1 MRQRWLCWGL
11 ALAVV
16 AAIGVGCASRNGG
29 REAGSPAMR
38 READE
43 FKAQARQGLLD
54 FAREKPSPPPCEIGY
69 LTGRQLSVLATSEWI
84 ERAGLRRGDRITSVD
99 GVPVSQLG
107 NRPRP
112 PARVPP
118 GTPFSVGVSRGGRDL
133 TLTLICVPRPE
144 VWIAARRTQ
153 EAAAMGDWDACQAAA
168 LDYIFAVGYMESLAL
183 EFHGRCGFHKAM
195 MRGDRFNL
203 DLARDLYDWQSFRVR
218 EKSYEPGGLD
228 EIRESV
234 LGAVAV
240 LRREGF
246 REYADSL
253 EEQLRTAP
261 ARVAAETSS
270 AAAHATP
277 PSPPPA
283 AVNQAQRPSAATTPP
298 PTAPQPTPVA
308 PPAPTPPP
316 TPPPAPTQPPVAAS
330 PPPTPTPP
338 PTPAPIPPSP
348 QAQRPPATPQPPGP
362 PRMSE
367 GTAFFVRPDG
377 VLLTALHVVDG
388 ARSVSVACPGRE
400 PAPATLANGARASDL
415 AALKTSLTAPAYLT
429 LQGTRALLPG
439 DPVFT
444 VGFPTPTTAEAAP
457 RFFDGSLSAVTGPDT
472 ETAYLQMTMALQ
484 PGNAGGPVVAADG
497 SAVGVVSSGAAIILL
512 LREPG
517 IFPQGVSWA
526 IKADLAQPLFQA
538 PPALPA
544 ARTRG
549 EAVERATR
557 SACRVLVTR

>member
-1 MRQRWLCWGL
+1 MRHRGLCWGL

-16 AAIGVGCASRNGG
+16 ATIGVGCASRNGG
-29 REAGSPAMR
+29 QAAGGSAAMR

-43 FKAQARQGLLD
+43 FKAQAQQGLRD
-54 FAREKPSPPPCEIGY
+54 FAREKPAPPPCEVGY
-69 LTGRQLSVLATSEWI
+69 LTGRELTVLATSEWI

-99 GVPVSQLG
+99 GVPASQLH
-107 NRPRP
+107 NQPRP

-118 GTPFSVGVSRGGRDL
+118 GTPFSVGVSRAGREV
-133 TLTLICVPRPE
+133 TLTLICIPRPE

-153 EAAAMGDWDACQAAA
+153 EAAAQGDWAGCQAAA
-168 LDYIFAVGYMESLAL
+168 LDYILAVGYMESLAL

-195 MRGDRFNL
+195 MRGERFTL

-246 REYADSL
+246 RDYADRL

-261 ARVAAETSS
+261 ARVAAEI
-270 AAAHATP
+270 AAAPAPATP
-277 PSPPPA
+277 SPSSVA
-283 AVNQAQRPSAATTPP
+283 QARPSTSAVPP
-298 PTAPQPTPVA
+298 PTSPQITPIAPPVPTSPAVSA
-308 PPAPTPPP
+308 PSQATSPPAPTPPAP
-316 TPPPAPTQPPVAAS
+316 TPPLTSA
-330 PPPTPTPP
+330 PPPPQVQRGS
-338 PTPAPIPPSP
+338 AP
-348 QAQRPPATPQPPGP
+348 PQPSAP
-362 PRMSE
+362 PRVSQ

-400 PAPATLANGARASDL
+400 PVPAILASGTRNRDL
-415 AALKTSLTAPAYLT
+415 VAMKTSLSAPAYLT
-429 LQGTRALLPG
+429 LHGARALLPG

-444 VGFPTPTTAEAAP
+444 VGFPTGTTAEAAP
-457 RFFDGSLSAVTGPDT
+457 RFSNGSLNAVTGPDT
-472 ETAYLQMTMALQ
+472 ETAFLQMTMPLQ

-517 IFPQGVSWA
+517 IFPQGVSWG
-526 IKADLAQPLFQA
+526 IKADFAQPLFEA

-544 ARTRG
+544 ARTWG

>member
-1 MRQRWLCWGL
+1 MRHRGLCWGL

-16 AAIGVGCASRNGG
+16 ATIGVGCASRNGG
-29 REAGSPAMR
+29 QAAGGSAAMR

-43 FKAQARQGLLD
+43 FKAQAQQGLRD
-54 FAREKPSPPPCEIGY
+54 FAREKPAPPPCEVGY
-69 LTGRQLSVLATSEWI
+69 LTGRELTVLATSEWI

-99 GVPVSQLG
+99 GVPASQLH
-107 NRPRP
+107 NQPHP
-112 PARVPP
+112 SARVPP
-118 GTPFSVGVSRGGRDL
+118 GTPFSVGVSRAGREV
-133 TLTLICVPRPE
+133 TLTLICIPRPE

-153 EAAAMGDWDACQAAA
+153 EAAAQGDWAGCQAAA
-168 LDYIFAVGYMESLAL
+168 LDYILAVGYMESLAL

-195 MRGDRFNL
+195 MRGERFTL

-246 REYADSL
+246 RDYADRL

-261 ARVAAETSS
+261 ARVAAEI
-270 AAAHATP
+270 AAAPAPATP
-277 PSPPPA
+277 SPSSVA
-283 AVNQAQRPSAATTPP
+283 QARPSTSAVPPSTSPQITPIAPPVPTSPAVSAPSQATS
-298 PTAPQPTPVA
+298 
-308 PPAPTPPP
+308 PPAPTPPL
-316 TPPPAPTQPPVAAS
+316 TSAPPPPQVQRGSAP
-330 PPPTPTPP
+330 
-338 PTPAPIPPSP
+338 
-348 QAQRPPATPQPPGP
+348 PQPSAP
-362 PRMSE
+362 PRVSQ

-400 PAPATLANGARASDL
+400 PVPAILASGTRNRDL
-415 AALKTSLTAPAYLT
+415 VALKTSLSAPAYLT
-429 LQGTRALLPG
+429 LHGARALLPG

-444 VGFPTPTTAEAAP
+444 VGFPTGTTAEAAP
-457 RFFDGSLSAVTGPDT
+457 RFSDGSLNAVTGPDT
-472 ETAYLQMTMALQ
+472 ETAFLQMTMPLQ

-517 IFPQGVSWA
+517 IFPQGVSWG
-526 IKADLAQPLFQA
+526 IKADFAQPLFEA

-544 ARTRG
+544 ARTWG

>member
-1 MRQRWLCWGL
+1 MRHRGLCWGL

-16 AAIGVGCASRNGG
+16 ATIGVGCASRNGG
-29 REAGSPAMR
+29 QAAGGSAAMR

-43 FKAQARQGLLD
+43 FKAQAQQGLRD
-54 FAREKPSPPPCEIGY
+54 FAREKPAPPPCEVGY
-69 LTGRQLSVLATSEWI
+69 LTGRELTVLATSEWI

-99 GVPVSQLG
+99 GVPASQLH
-107 NRPRP
+107 NQPRP
-112 PARVPP
+112 SARVPP
-118 GTPFSVGVSRGGRDL
+118 GTPFSVGVSRAGREV
-133 TLTLICVPRPE
+133 TLTLICIPRPE

-153 EAAAMGDWDACQAAA
+153 EAAAQGDWAGCQAAA
-168 LDYIFAVGYMESLAL
+168 LDYILAVGYMESLAL

-195 MRGDRFNL
+195 MRGERFTL

-246 REYADSL
+246 RDYADRL

-261 ARVAAETSS
+261 ARVAAEI
-270 AAAHATP
+270 AAAPAPATP
-277 PSPPPA
+277 SPSSVA
-283 AVNQAQRPSAATTPP
+283 QARPSTSAVPP
-298 PTAPQPTPVA
+298 PTSPQITPIAPPVPTSPAVSA
-308 PPAPTPPP
+308 PSQATSPPAPTPPAP
-316 TPPPAPTQPPVAAS
+316 TPPLTSA
-330 PPPTPTPP
+330 PPPPQVQRGS
-338 PTPAPIPPSP
+338 AP
-348 QAQRPPATPQPPGP
+348 PQPSAP
-362 PRMSE
+362 PRVSQ

-400 PAPATLANGARASDL
+400 PVPAILASGTRNRDL
-415 AALKTSLTAPAYLT
+415 VALKTSLSAPAYLT
-429 LQGTRALLPG
+429 LHGARALLPG

-444 VGFPTPTTAEAAP
+444 VGFPTGTTAEAAP
-457 RFFDGSLSAVTGPDT
+457 RFSDGSLNAVTGPDT
-472 ETAYLQMTMALQ
+472 ETAFLQMTMPLQ

-517 IFPQGVSWA
+517 IFPQGVSWG
-526 IKADLAQPLFQA
+526 IKADFAQPLFEA

-544 ARTRG
+544 ARTWG

>member
-1 MRQRWLCWGL
+1 MRHRGLCWGL
-11 ALAVV
+11 ALSVV
-16 AAIGVGCASRNGG
+16 ATIGVGCASRNGG
-29 REAGSPAMR
+29 QAAGGSAAMR

-43 FKAQARQGLLD
+43 FKAQAQQGLRD
-54 FAREKPSPPPCEIGY
+54 FAREKPAPPPCEVGY
-69 LTGRQLSVLATSEWI
+69 LTGRELTVLATSEWI

-99 GVPVSQLG
+99 GVPASQLH
-107 NRPRP
+107 NQPRP
-112 PARVPP
+112 SARVPP
-118 GTPFSVGVSRGGRDL
+118 GTPFSVGVSRAGREV
-133 TLTLICVPRPE
+133 TLTLICIPRPE

-153 EAAAMGDWDACQAAA
+153 EAAAQGDWAGCQAAA
-168 LDYIFAVGYMESLAL
+168 LDYILAVGYMESLAL
-183 EFHGRCGFHKAM
+183 EFHGRCGFHRAM
-195 MRGDRFNL
+195 MRGERFTL

-246 REYADSL
+246 RDYADRL

-261 ARVAAETSS
+261 ARVAAEI
-270 AAAHATP
+270 AAAPAPATP
-277 PSPPPA
+277 SPSSVA
-283 AVNQAQRPSAATTPP
+283 QARPSTSAVPP
-298 PTAPQPTPVA
+298 PTSPQITPIAPPVPTSPAVSA
-308 PPAPTPPP
+308 PSQATSPPAPTPPAP
-316 TPPPAPTQPPVAAS
+316 TPPLTSA
-330 PPPTPTPP
+330 PPP
-338 PTPAPIPPSP
+338 P
-348 QAQRPPATPQPPGP
+348 QVQRGSGPPQPSAP
-362 PRMSE
+362 PRVSQ

-400 PAPATLANGARASDL
+400 PVPAILASGTRNRDL
-415 AALKTSLTAPAYLT
+415 VALKTSLSAPAYLT
-429 LQGTRALLPG
+429 LHGARALLPG

-444 VGFPTPTTAEAAP
+444 VGFPTGTTAEAAP
-457 RFFDGSLSAVTGPDT
+457 RFSDGSLNAVSGPDT
-472 ETAYLQMTMALQ
+472 ETAFLQMTMPLQ

-517 IFPQGVSWA
+517 IFPQGVSWG
-526 IKADLAQPLFQA
+526 IKADFAQPLFEA
-538 PPALPA
+538 PPAMPA
-544 ARTRG
+544 ARTWG

>member
-1 MRQRWLCWGL
+1 MRHRGLCWGL

-16 AAIGVGCASRNGG
+16 ATIGVGCASRNGG
-29 REAGSPAMR
+29 QAAGGSAAMR

-43 FKAQARQGLLD
+43 FKAQAQQGLRD
-54 FAREKPSPPPCEIGY
+54 FAREKPAPPPCEVGY
-69 LTGRQLSVLATSEWI
+69 LTGRELTVLATSEWI

-99 GVPVSQLG
+99 GVPASQLH
-107 NRPRP
+107 NQPRP
-112 PARVPP
+112 SARVPP
-118 GTPFSVGVSRGGRDL
+118 GTPFSVGVSRAGREV
-133 TLTLICVPRPE
+133 TLTLICIPRPE

-153 EAAAMGDWDACQAAA
+153 EAAAQGDWAGCQAAA
-168 LDYIFAVGYMESLAL
+168 LDYILAVGYMESLAL

-195 MRGDRFNL
+195 MRGERFTL

-246 REYADSL
+246 RDYADRL
-253 EEQLRTAP
+253 EEQFRTAP
-261 ARVAAETSS
+261 ARVAAEIAAAPAPATPSPSSVAQARPSTS
-270 AAAHATP
+270 AA
-277 PSPPPA
+277 
-283 AVNQAQRPSAATTPP
+283 PP
-298 PTAPQPTPVA
+298 PTSPQITPIAPPVPTSPAVSA
-308 PPAPTPPP
+308 PSQATSPPAPTPPAP
-316 TPPPAPTQPPVAAS
+316 TPPLTSA
-330 PPPTPTPP
+330 PPPPQVQRGS
-338 PTPAPIPPSP
+338 AP
-348 QAQRPPATPQPPGP
+348 PQPSAP
-362 PRMSE
+362 PRVSQ

-377 VLLTALHVVDG
+377 VLLTALHIVDG

-400 PAPATLANGARASDL
+400 PVPAILASGTRNRDL
-415 AALKTSLTAPAYLT
+415 VALKTSLSAPAYLT
-429 LQGTRALLPG
+429 LHGARALLPG

-444 VGFPTPTTAEAAP
+444 VGFPTGTTAEAAP
-457 RFFDGSLSAVTGPDT
+457 RFSDGSLNAVTGPDT
-472 ETAYLQMTMALQ
+472 ETAFLQMTMPLQ

-517 IFPQGVSWA
+517 IFPQGVSWG
-526 IKADLAQPLFQA
+526 IKADFAQPLFEA

-544 ARTRG
+544 ARTWG

>member
-1 MRQRWLCWGL
+1 MRHRGLCWGL

-16 AAIGVGCASRNGG
+16 ATIGVGCASRNGG
-29 REAGSPAMR
+29 QAAGGSAAMR

-43 FKAQARQGLLD
+43 FKAQAQQGLRD
-54 FAREKPSPPPCEIGY
+54 FAREKPAPPPCEVGY
-69 LTGRQLSVLATSEWI
+69 LTGRELTVLATSEWI

-99 GVPVSQLG
+99 GVPASQLH
-107 NRPRP
+107 NQPRP

-118 GTPFSVGVSRGGRDL
+118 GTPFSVGVSRAGREV
-133 TLTLICVPRPE
+133 TLTLICIPRPE

-153 EAAAMGDWDACQAAA
+153 EAAAQGDWAGCQAAA
-168 LDYIFAVGYMESLAL
+168 LDYILAVGYMESLAL

-195 MRGDRFNL
+195 MRGERFTL
-203 DLARDLYDWQSFRVR
+203 DLARALYDWQSFRVR

-246 REYADSL
+246 RDYADRL

-261 ARVAAETSS
+261 ARVAAEI
-270 AAAHATP
+270 AAAPAPATP
-277 PSPPPA
+277 SPSSVA
-283 AVNQAQRPSAATTPP
+283 QARPSTSAVPP
-298 PTAPQPTPVA
+298 PTSPQITPIAPPVPTSPAVSA
-308 PPAPTPPP
+308 PSQATSPPAPTPPAP
-316 TPPPAPTQPPVAAS
+316 TPPLTSA
-330 PPPTPTPP
+330 PPPPQVQRGS
-338 PTPAPIPPSP
+338 AP
-348 QAQRPPATPQPPGP
+348 PQPSAP
-362 PRMSE
+362 PRVSQ

-400 PAPATLANGARASDL
+400 PVPAILASGTRNRDL
-415 AALKTSLTAPAYLT
+415 VAMKTSLSAPAYLT
-429 LQGTRALLPG
+429 LHGARALLPG

-444 VGFPTPTTAEAAP
+444 VGFPTGTTAEAAP
-457 RFFDGSLSAVTGPDT
+457 RFSNGSLNAVTGPDT
-472 ETAYLQMTMALQ
+472 ETAFLQMTMPLQ

-517 IFPQGVSWA
+517 IFPQGVSWG
-526 IKADLAQPLFQA
+526 IKADFAQPLFEA

-544 ARTRG
+544 ARTWG

>member
-1 MRQRWLCWGL
+1 MRHQRLCWGL

-29 REAGSPAMR
+29 QAAGGSAAMR

-43 FKAQARQGLLD
+43 FKAQAQQGLRD
-54 FAREKPSPPPCEIGY
+54 FAREKPAPPPCEVGY
-69 LTGRQLSVLATSEWI
+69 LTGRELTVLATSEWI

-99 GVPVSQLG
+99 GVPASQLH
-107 NRPRP
+107 NQPRP
-112 PARVPP
+112 SARVPP
-118 GTPFSVGVSRGGRDL
+118 GTPFSVGVSRAGREV
-133 TLTLICVPRPE
+133 TLTLICIPRPE

-153 EAAAMGDWDACQAAA
+153 EAAAQGDWAGCQAAA
-168 LDYIFAVGYMESLAL
+168 LDYILAVGYMESLAL

-195 MRGDRFNL
+195 MRGERFTL

-246 REYADSL
+246 RDYADRL

-261 ARVAAETSS
+261 ARVAAEI
-270 AAAHATP
+270 AAAPAPATP
-277 PSPPPA
+277 SPSSVA
-283 AVNQAQRPSAATTPP
+283 QARPSTSAVPP
-298 PTAPQPTPVA
+298 PTSPQITPIAPPVPTSPAVSA
-308 PPAPTPPP
+308 PSQATSPPAPTPPAP
-316 TPPPAPTQPPVAAS
+316 TPPLTSA
-330 PPPTPTPP
+330 PPPPQVQRGS
-338 PTPAPIPPSP
+338 AP
-348 QAQRPPATPQPPGP
+348 PQPSAP
-362 PRMSE
+362 PRVSQ

-400 PAPATLANGARASDL
+400 PVPAILASGTRNRDL
-415 AALKTSLTAPAYLT
+415 VALRTSLSAPAYLT
-429 LQGTRALLPG
+429 LHGARALLPG

-444 VGFPTPTTAEAAP
+444 VGFPTGTTAEAAP
-457 RFFDGSLSAVTGPDT
+457 RFSDGSLNAVSGPDT
-472 ETAYLQMTMALQ
+472 ETAFLQMTMPLQ

-517 IFPQGVSWA
+517 IFPQGVSWG
-526 IKADLAQPLFQA
+526 IKADFAQPLFEA

-544 ARTRG
+544 ARTWG

>member
-1 MRQRWLCWGL
+1 MRHRGLCWGL

-16 AAIGVGCASRNGG
+16 ATIGVGCASRNGG
-29 REAGSPAMR
+29 QAAGGSAAMR

-43 FKAQARQGLLD
+43 FKAQAQQGLRD
-54 FAREKPSPPPCEIGY
+54 FAREKPAPPPCEVGY
-69 LTGRQLSVLATSEWI
+69 LTGRELTVLATSEWI

-99 GVPVSQLG
+99 GVPASQLH
-107 NRPRP
+107 NQPRP
-112 PARVPP
+112 SARVPP
-118 GTPFSVGVSRGGRDL
+118 GTPFSVGVSRAGREV
-133 TLTLICVPRPE
+133 TLTLICIPRPE

-153 EAAAMGDWDACQAAA
+153 EAAAQGDWAGCQAAA
-168 LDYIFAVGYMESLAL
+168 LDYILAVGYMESLAL

-195 MRGDRFNL
+195 MRGERFTL

-234 LGAVAV
+234 LGAVAF

-246 REYADSL
+246 RGYVDRL

-261 ARVAAETSS
+261 ARVAAEIAAAPAPATPSPSSVAQARPSTS
-270 AAAHATP
+270 AA
-277 PSPPPA
+277 
-283 AVNQAQRPSAATTPP
+283 PP
-298 PTAPQPTPVA
+298 PTSPQITPIAPPVPTSPAVSA
-308 PPAPTPPP
+308 PSQATSPPAPTPPAP
-316 TPPPAPTQPPVAAS
+316 TPLTSAPPPPPVQRGS
-330 PPPTPTPP
+330 
-338 PTPAPIPPSP
+338 AP
-348 QAQRPPATPQPPGP
+348 PQPSAP
-362 PRMSE
+362 PRVSQ

-400 PAPATLANGARASDL
+400 PVPAILASGTRDRDL
-415 AALKTSLTAPAYLT
+415 VALKTSLSAPAYLT
-429 LQGTRALLPG
+429 LHGARALLPG

-444 VGFPTPTTAEAAP
+444 VGFPTGTTAEAAP
-457 RFFDGSLSAVTGPDT
+457 RFSDGSLNAVSGPDT
-472 ETAYLQMTMALQ
+472 ETAFLQMTMPLQ

-497 SAVGVVSSGAAIILL
+497 SAVGVVSSGAAIIFL

-517 IFPQGVSWA
+517 IFPQGVSWG
-526 IKADLAQPLFQA
+526 IKADFAQPLFEA

-544 ARTRG
+544 ARTWG

>member
-1 MRQRWLCWGL
+1 MRQHWLCWGL
-11 ALAVV
+11 VLAAI

-29 REAGSPAMR
+29 REAGGSPAMR
-38 READE
+38 REAGE

-54 FAREKPSPPPCEIGY
+54 FAREKPAPPPCEVGY
-69 LTGRQLSVLATSEWI
+69 LTGRQLTVLATSEWI
-84 ERAGLRRGDRITSVD
+84 ERAGLRRGDRIMSVE
-99 GVPVSQLG
+99 GTPASQLG
-107 NRPRP
+107 NQPRP

-118 GTPFSVGVSRGGRDL
+118 GTPFKVGVSRGGHDL
-133 TLTLICVPRPE
+133 TLTLICIPRPE
-144 VWIAARRTQ
+144 VWISARRAQ
-153 EAAAMGDWDACQAAA
+153 EAAAAGDWDGCQAAA

-195 MRGDRFNL
+195 MRGERFNL

-261 ARVAAETSS
+261 ARVAAEI
-270 AAAHATP
+270 AAAPAPATP
-277 PSPPPA
+277 SPLSVA
-283 AVNQAQRPSAATTPP
+283 QARPSAAATPP
-298 PTAPQPTPVA
+298 PTSPQITPIA
-308 PPAPTPPP
+308 PPAPTSPAASAPSQVATSPPAL
-316 TPPPAPTQPPVAAS
+316 TPPAS
-330 PPPTPTPP
+330 TPP
-338 PTPAPIPPSP
+338 PTPAPPPP
-348 QAQRPPATPQPPGP
+348 QVQRAAAPPQPSAP
-362 PRMSE
+362 PRVSQ

-388 ARSVSVACPGRE
+388 ARAVSVACPGRE
-400 PAPATLANGARASDL
+400 PVPAILASGTRNRDL
-415 AALKTSLTAPAYLT
+415 VALKTSLSAPAYLT
-429 LQGTRALLPG
+429 LHGARALLPG

-444 VGFPTPTTAEAAP
+444 VGFPTGTTAEAAP
-457 RFFDGSLSAVTGPDT
+457 RFSDGSLNAVTGPDT
-472 ETAYLQMTMALQ
+472 ETAFLQMTMPLQ

-497 SAVGVVSSGAAIILL
+497 SAVGVVSSGAAVILL

-517 IFPQGVSWA
+517 IFPQGVSWG
-526 IKADLAQPLFQA
+526 IKADFAQPLFEA

-544 ARTRG
+544 ARTWG

>member
-1 MRQRWLCWGL
+1 MRHRGLCWGL

-16 AAIGVGCASRNGG
+16 ATIGVGCASRNGG
-29 REAGSPAMR
+29 QAAGGSAAMR

-43 FKAQARQGLLD
+43 FKAQAQQGLRD
-54 FAREKPSPPPCEIGY
+54 FAREKPAPPPCEVGY
-69 LTGRQLSVLATSEWI
+69 LTGRELTVLATSEWI

-99 GVPVSQLG
+99 GVPASQLH
-107 NRPRP
+107 NQPRP
-112 PARVPP
+112 SARVPP
-118 GTPFSVGVSRGGRDL
+118 GTPFSVGVSRAGREV
-133 TLTLICVPRPE
+133 TLTLICIPRPE

-153 EAAAMGDWDACQAAA
+153 GAAAQGDWAGCQAAA
-168 LDYIFAVGYMESLAL
+168 LDYILAVGYMESLAL

-195 MRGDRFNL
+195 MRGERFTL

-261 ARVAAETSS
+261 ARVASEMSS
-270 AAAHATP
+270 AAAQAAP
-277 PSPPPA
+277 PSSPSVA
-283 AVNQAQRPSAATTPP
+283 QAQRPTPTTPP

-316 TPPPAPTQPPVAAS
+316 S
-330 PPPTPTPP
+330 PPPPPSAATPLPVPTSPPVSTPPPTPP
-338 PTPAPIPPSP
+338 PTPVPPPSAP
-348 QAQRPPATPQPPGP
+348 QAQRPPAPPPGP
-362 PRMSE
+362 PRVSQ

-377 VLLTALHVVDG
+377 LLLTALHIVDG
-388 ARSVSVACPGRE
+388 ARSVSIACPGRE
-400 PAPATLANGARASDL
+400 PAPASLANGARASDL

-439 DPVFT
+439 DAVFT
-444 VGFPTPTTAEAAP
+444 VGFPTATTAEAAP
-457 RFFDGSLSAVTGPDT
+457 RFSDGSLSAVSGPDT
-472 ETAYLQMTMALQ
+472 ETAFLQMTM
-484 PGNAGGPVVAADG
+484 
-497 SAVGVVSSGAAIILL
+497 
-512 LREPG
+512 
-517 IFPQGVSWA
+517 
-526 IKADLAQPLFQA
+526 PL
-538 PPALPA
+538 
-544 ARTRG
+544 
-549 EAVERATR
+549 
-557 SACRVLVTR
+557 

>member
-1 MRQRWLCWGL
+1 MRHRGLCWGL

-16 AAIGVGCASRNGG
+16 ATIGVGCASRNGG
-29 REAGSPAMR
+29 QAAGGSAAMR

-43 FKAQARQGLLD
+43 FKAQAQQGLRD
-54 FAREKPSPPPCEIGY
+54 FAREKPAPPPCEVGY
-69 LTGRQLSVLATSEWI
+69 LTGRELTVLATSEWI

-99 GVPVSQLG
+99 GVPASQLH
-107 NRPRP
+107 NQPRP
-112 PARVPP
+112 SARVPP
-118 GTPFSVGVSRGGRDL
+118 GTPFSVGVSRAGREV
-133 TLTLICVPRPE
+133 TLTLICIPRPE

-153 EAAAMGDWDACQAAA
+153 GAAAQGDWAGCQAAA
-168 LDYIFAVGYMESLAL
+168 LDYILAVGYMESLAL

-195 MRGDRFNL
+195 MRGERFTL

-246 REYADSL
+246 RDYADRL

-261 ARVAAETSS
+261 ARVAAEI
-270 AAAHATP
+270 AAAPAPATP
-277 PSPPPA
+277 SPSSVA
-283 AVNQAQRPSAATTPP
+283 QARPSTSAVPP
-298 PTAPQPTPVA
+298 PTSPQITPIAPPVPTSPAVSA
-308 PPAPTPPP
+308 PSQATSPPAPTPPAP
-316 TPPPAPTQPPVAAS
+316 TPPLTSA
-330 PPPTPTPP
+330 PPPPQVQRGS
-338 PTPAPIPPSP
+338 AP
-348 QAQRPPATPQPPGP
+348 PQPSAP
-362 PRMSE
+362 PRVSQ

-400 PAPATLANGARASDL
+400 PVPAILASGTRNRDL
-415 AALKTSLTAPAYLT
+415 VALKTSLSAPAYLT
-429 LQGTRALLPG
+429 LHGARALLPG

-444 VGFPTPTTAEAAP
+444 VGFPTGTTAEAAP
-457 RFFDGSLSAVTGPDT
+457 RFSDGSLNAVTGPDT
-472 ETAYLQMTMALQ
+472 ETAFLQMTMPLQ

-517 IFPQGVSWA
+517 IFPQGVSWG
-526 IKADLAQPLFQA
+526 IKADFAQPLFEA

-544 ARTRG
+544 ARTWG

>member
-1 MRQRWLCWGL
+1 MRHRGLCWGL

-16 AAIGVGCASRNGG
+16 ATIGVGCASRNGG
-29 REAGSPAMR
+29 QAVGGSAAMR

-43 FKAQARQGLLD
+43 FKAQAQQGLRD
-54 FAREKPSPPPCEIGY
+54 FAREKPAPPPCEVGY
-69 LTGRQLSVLATSEWI
+69 LTGRELTVLATSEWI

-99 GVPVSQLG
+99 GVPASQLH
-107 NRPRP
+107 NQPRP
-112 PARVPP
+112 SARVPP
-118 GTPFSVGVSRGGRDL
+118 GTPFSVGVSRAGREV
-133 TLTLICVPRPE
+133 TLTLICIPRPE

-153 EAAAMGDWDACQAAA
+153 EAAAQGDWAGCQAAA
-168 LDYIFAVGYMESLAL
+168 LDYILAVGYMESLAL

-195 MRGDRFNL
+195 MRGERFTL

-246 REYADSL
+246 RDYADRL

-261 ARVAAETSS
+261 AP
-270 AAAHATP
+270 ATP
-277 PSPPPA
+277 SPSSVA
-283 AVNQAQRPSAATTPP
+283 QARPSTSAVPP
-298 PTAPQPTPVA
+298 PTSPQITPIAPPVPTSPAVSA
-308 PPAPTPPP
+308 PSQATSPPAPTPPAP
-316 TPPPAPTQPPVAAS
+316 TPPLTSA
-330 PPPTPTPP
+330 PPPPQVQRGS
-338 PTPAPIPPSP
+338 AP
-348 QAQRPPATPQPPGP
+348 PQPSAP
-362 PRMSE
+362 PRVSQ

-400 PAPATLANGARASDL
+400 PVPAILASGTRNRDL
-415 AALKTSLTAPAYLT
+415 VALKTSLSAPAYLT
-429 LQGTRALLPG
+429 LHGARALLPG

-444 VGFPTPTTAEAAP
+444 VGFPTGTTAEAAP
-457 RFFDGSLSAVTGPDT
+457 RFSDGSLNAVTGPDT
-472 ETAYLQMTMALQ
+472 ETAFLQMTMPLQ

-517 IFPQGVSWA
+517 IFPQGVSWG
-526 IKADLAQPLFQA
+526 IKADFAQPLFEA

-544 ARTRG
+544 ARTWG

>member
-1 MRQRWLCWGL
+1 MRHRGLCWGL

-16 AAIGVGCASRNGG
+16 ATIGVGCASRNGG
-29 REAGSPAMR
+29 QAAGGSAAMR

-43 FKAQARQGLLD
+43 FKAQAQQGLRD
-54 FAREKPSPPPCEIGY
+54 FAREKPAPPPCEVGY
-69 LTGRQLSVLATSEWI
+69 LTGRELTVLATSEWI

-99 GVPVSQLG
+99 GVPASQLH
-107 NRPRP
+107 NQPRP
-112 PARVPP
+112 SARVPP
-118 GTPFSVGVSRGGRDL
+118 GTPFSVGVSRAGREV
-133 TLTLICVPRPE
+133 TLTLICIPRPE

-153 EAAAMGDWDACQAAA
+153 EAAAQGDWAGCQAAA
-168 LDYIFAVGYMESLAL
+168 LDYILAVGYMESLAL

-195 MRGDRFNL
+195 MRGERFTL

-261 ARVAAETSS
+261 ARVAAEI
-270 AAAHATP
+270 AAAPAPATP
-277 PSPPPA
+277 SPSSVAQARPFA
-283 AVNQAQRPSAATTPP
+283 SAVPP
-298 PTAPQPTPVA
+298 PTSPQITPIAPPVPTSPAVSA
-308 PPAPTPPP
+308 PSQATSPPAPTPPAP
-316 TPPPAPTQPPVAAS
+316 TPPLTSAPPPPVQRGS
-330 PPPTPTPP
+330 
-338 PTPAPIPPSP
+338 AP
-348 QAQRPPATPQPPGP
+348 PQPSAP
-362 PRMSE
+362 PRVSQ

-400 PAPATLANGARASDL
+400 PVPAILASGTRNRDL
-415 AALKTSLTAPAYLT
+415 VALKTSLSAPAYLT
-429 LQGTRALLPG
+429 LHGARALLPG

-444 VGFPTPTTAEAAP
+444 VGFPTGTTAEAAP
-457 RFFDGSLSAVTGPDT
+457 RFSDGSLNAVTGPDT
-472 ETAYLQMTMALQ
+472 ETAFLQMTMPLQ

-544 ARTRG
+544 TRTRG

>member
-1 MRQRWLCWGL
+1 MRHRGLCWGL

-16 AAIGVGCASRNGG
+16 ATIGVGCASRNGG
-29 REAGSPAMR
+29 QAAGGSAAMR

-43 FKAQARQGLLD
+43 FKAQAQQGLRD
-54 FAREKPSPPPCEIGY
+54 FAREKPAPPPCEVGY
-69 LTGRQLSVLATSEWI
+69 LTGRELTVLATSEWI

-99 GVPVSQLG
+99 GVPASQLH
-107 NRPRP
+107 NQPRP
-112 PARVPP
+112 SARVPP
-118 GTPFSVGVSRGGRDL
+118 GTPFSVGVSRAGREV
-133 TLTLICVPRPE
+133 TLTLICIPRPE

-153 EAAAMGDWDACQAAA
+153 EAAAQGDWAGCQAAA
-168 LDYIFAVGYMESLAL
+168 LDYILAVGYMESLAL

-195 MRGDRFNL
+195 MRGERFTL

-246 REYADSL
+246 RDYADRL

-261 ARVAAETSS
+261 ARVAAEI
-270 AAAHATP
+270 AAAPAPATP
-277 PSPPPA
+277 SPSSVA
-283 AVNQAQRPSAATTPP
+283 QARPSTSAVPP
-298 PTAPQPTPVA
+298 PTSPQITPIAPPVPTSLAVSAPSQA
-308 PPAPTPPP
+308 TSPPAPTPPAP
-316 TPPPAPTQPPVAAS
+316 TPPLTSA
-330 PPPTPTPP
+330 PPPPQVQRGS
-338 PTPAPIPPSP
+338 AP
-348 QAQRPPATPQPPGP
+348 PQPSAP
-362 PRMSE
+362 PRVSQ

-400 PAPATLANGARASDL
+400 PVPAILASGTRNRDL
-415 AALKTSLTAPAYLT
+415 VALRTSLSAPAYLT
-429 LQGTRALLPG
+429 LHGARALLPG

-444 VGFPTPTTAEAAP
+444 VGFPTGTTAEAAP
-457 RFFDGSLSAVTGPDT
+457 RFSDGSLNAVTGPDT
-472 ETAYLQMTMALQ
+472 ETAFLQMTMPLQ

-517 IFPQGVSWA
+517 IFPQGVSWG
-526 IKADLAQPLFQA
+526 IKADFAQPLFEA

-544 ARTRG
+544 ARTWG

>member
-1 MRQRWLCWGL
+1 MRHRGLCWGL

-16 AAIGVGCASRNGG
+16 ATIGVGCASRNGG
-29 REAGSPAMR
+29 QAAGGSAAMR

-43 FKAQARQGLLD
+43 FKAQAQQGLRD
-54 FAREKPSPPPCEIGY
+54 FAREKPAPPPCEVGY
-69 LTGRQLSVLATSEWI
+69 LTGRELTVLATSEWI

-99 GVPVSQLG
+99 GVPASQLH
-107 NRPRP
+107 NQPRP
-112 PARVPP
+112 SARVPP
-118 GTPFSVGVSRGGRDL
+118 GTPFSVGVSRAGREV
-133 TLTLICVPRPE
+133 TLTLICIPRPE

-153 EAAAMGDWDACQAAA
+153 EAAAQGDWAGCQAAA
-168 LDYIFAVGYMESLAL
+168 LDYILAVGYMESLAL

-195 MRGDRFNL
+195 MRGERFTL

-246 REYADSL
+246 RDYADRL

-261 ARVAAETSS
+261 ARVAAEIAAAPAPATPSPSSVAQARPSTS
-270 AAAHATP
+270 AA
-277 PSPPPA
+277 
-283 AVNQAQRPSAATTPP
+283 PP
-298 PTAPQPTPVA
+298 PTSPQITPIAPPVPTSPAVSA
-308 PPAPTPPP
+308 PSQATSPPAPTPPAP
-316 TPPPAPTQPPVAAS
+316 TPPLTSA
-330 PPPTPTPP
+330 PPP
-338 PTPAPIPPSP
+338 P
-348 QAQRPPATPQPPGP
+348 QVQRGSGPPQPSAP
-362 PRMSE
+362 PRVSQ

-400 PAPATLANGARASDL
+400 PVPAILASGTRNRDL
-415 AALKTSLTAPAYLT
+415 VALKTSLSAPAYLT
-429 LQGTRALLPG
+429 LHGARALLPG

-444 VGFPTPTTAEAAP
+444 VGFPTGTTAEAAP
-457 RFFDGSLSAVTGPDT
+457 RFSDGSLNAVSGPDT
-472 ETAYLQMTMALQ
+472 ETAFLQMTMPLQ

-517 IFPQGVSWA
+517 IFPQGVSWG
-526 IKADLAQPLFQA
+526 IKADFAQPLFEA

-544 ARTRG
+544 ARTWG